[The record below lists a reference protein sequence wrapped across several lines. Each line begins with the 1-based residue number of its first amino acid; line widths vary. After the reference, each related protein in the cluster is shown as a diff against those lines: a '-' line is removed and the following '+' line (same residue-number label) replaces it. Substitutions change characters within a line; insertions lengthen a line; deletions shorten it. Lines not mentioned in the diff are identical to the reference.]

1 MFNVINNF
9 VVHFNRKY
17 WKLKNKFIIRNYLL
31 HLINVSSYNLHK
43 KKIIHKHIYHKCPQK
58 SIVYIINI

>member
-43 KKIIHKHIYHKCPQK
+43 KK
-58 SIVYIINI
+58 